1 MMSDLDDPFAQLL
14 QRSLQRLHCSSASF
28 NSSLSVRIPE
38 SPKPNARVN
47 SSRPVQ
53 LPASSATLSRRIPVQ
68 FPVPSS
74 SDPSRVPEPQVVKR
88 ASSSSHQV
96 SRMVSSSASRHVF
109 SLRRC
114 FLIRDFTSAASVL
127 KSDSHLTPNQRKVR
141 SAPDVGK
148 VLQLTDFHYDRDY
161 SVKGSPDDMCH
172 TLENKTP
179 KKDLGMFG
187 DHKCDS
193 PKSLVESA
201 IMAAKEVVEKPDF
214 IIWTGDSVPHIYNY
228 DENYVANA
236 LEVTTNLLRQH
247 FPGTTI
253 LPVYGNHDNS
263 PTDNFPDIQTFIY
276 YKTFEMW
283 KPWIGEQ
290 AEETFLNGGYY
301 KYTAADGTIFLMLNT
316 NLYYTSNPLPMH
328 NSTDPAGQF
337 EFMEKALESAQ
348 SSGKSV
354 HMAAHIS
361 PGALE
366 SKANFTWM
374 YPQYNR
380 RMLDITIKYAKT
392 IKWMVFGHHHTDT
405 FHLVKNQQGEDVQLM
420 LMCPAVTLDIKT
432 YYVSLDELNKDNST
446 KWSLEYSMKEAYS
459 MDNISPQSF
468 AKLVRQFESSENSSI
483 FETYM
488 KHNTVKNDVAVPYG
502 AEKASHICS
511 LKYVDL
517 DDYYKCLDNKTSG
530 AHAIKLI
537 TQIYMNALLIVAGLL
552 FVRWN

>member
-141 SAPDVGK
+141 SAPDVRK

-201 IMAAKEVVEKPDF
+201 IIAAKEMWRCFRSDNELA
-214 IIWTGDSVPHIYNY
+214 
-228 DENYVANA
+228 E
-236 LEVTTNLLRQH
+236 TTLSWH
-247 FPGTTI
+247 TI

-301 KYTAADGTIFLMLNT
+301 KYTAADAQFLMLNT
-316 NLYYTSNPLPMH
+316 NLYYTSNILPMH
-328 NSTDPAGQF
+328 NLTDPAGQF

-420 LMCPAVTLDIKT
+420 LMCPAVTPWYSIAGSNNPAFRVFE
-432 YYVSLDELNKDNST
+432 YYPTSWRLKISRPTISL
-446 KWSLEYSMKEAYS
+446 WSRKG
-459 MDNISPQSF
+459 ISYLLTQ
-468 AKLVRQFESSENSSI
+468 
-483 FETYM
+483 
-488 KHNTVKNDVAVPYG
+488 
-502 AEKASHICS
+502 ICG
-511 LKYVDL
+511 L